1 MICPKCGTENREG
14 AKFCK
19 ACAAPFLG
27 SCSNCG
33 ATIQPASKFCDQC
46 GAPVRSA
53 VAQSP
58 VASTPSVRVL
68 HEATP
73 AGAADGERKT
83 VTALFADIKGSTELE
98 QDLDPEEA
106 RALVDPVLKLMIEA
120 VHRYEGYV
128 AQSTGDGILAL
139 FGAPVSQE
147 DHPQRALHAALA
159 MQQTIREYAT
169 KHMVQGRP
177 AIEAR

>member
-1 MICPKCGTENREG
+1 MPLIDVRVRVGVALHTGGRGLTGPRRSVSEGGWKMICPKCGTENREG

-19 ACAAPFLG
+19 GCAAPFLG

-53 VAQSP
+53 VAKSP

-68 HEATP
+68 HEGTP

-83 VTALFADIKGSTELE
+83 VTALF
-98 QDLDPEEA
+98 
-106 RALVDPVLKLMIEA
+106 
-120 VHRYEGYV
+120 
-128 AQSTGDGILAL
+128 
-139 FGAPVSQE
+139 
-147 DHPQRALHAALA
+147 
-159 MQQTIREYAT
+159 
-169 KHMVQGRP
+169 
-177 AIEAR
+177 